1 MKSKRPLKT
10 LVLSRK
16 SADFEKIQMLLEKS
30 GTDFKCTRCSSFRS
44 FTIAIHKQEPDL
56 ILLHDL
62 SGSLSPEKIRR
73 YLKTSLPGIPV
84 LLMTDEAHEDLAIG
98 YKPGLIDDY
107 ILYGQYRRLPAL
119 IRSCLKQNSKRSW
132 KESNRLMD
140 QEREAKWT
148 TLMNNASDCILVL
161 TADGLVSEI
170 NATTLDYLQTSTESG
185 ILNKPVLPFIHAE
198 DQKDF
203 IKFLHAASGGNH
215 TTSRFRLVGLKGK
228 ITWVSATGTPLKTV
242 NRSRKPVLLVASQYS
257 GSITPSGSSY
267 HHNEKN
273 KPFSDLLPVGIYQTN
288 TGGELEYINPY
299 WSRLSGLTE
308 KNAIGHKWTSAVHP
322 DDREFVSREWLQ
334 CTGNELPFHEEFR
347 FLTHD
352 GEINWVSSTAIP
364 LRNHKNEV
372 TGYLGTITDIRENK
386 LFERALV
393 ESQARLEAAQELA
406 KVGDWDFDLL
416 TRQTSWSKE
425 MFPIHG
431 RDPLSGPPSF
441 EEFLNLIHPDD
452 REKYI
457 DFQRKVI
464 ENGHYI
470 GDDYRVIADK
480 ANIRQVYPTA
490 YCMYDGQGHP
500 TRLIG
505 TLVDV
510 TERVK
515 SHESI
520 RKNEQLIDTLFSQ
533 SLDGMFIVK
542 MDEPVD
548 WRGTS
553 DKEQTIQTVLNRGR
567 IVRAN
572 AVFMQM
578 HGTTESQTIGSTAM
592 EFYIIKN
599 KIHETAPWFELYDQG
614 RMRME
619 TKTNRRNGSLLWI
632 QGDYICIYDEQGRI
646 TGHIGFQKDITT
658 EKLALEDVKFSE
670 RNFREIFENS
680 PDGIYIEDYNGVI
693 LNLNNEACRIQQLP
707 REELIGK
714 NIIDITPDPQKEII
728 RSNFKKFCDG
738 TIDRLDSF
746 SWDKEWNPIP
756 VEIKVNHIIYAGQPA
771 ILLHVRDMRIKKLTE
786 QNCPA
791 GIEDAMRSAQASLWD
806 WNIITGE
813 YRASGIEQWLLG
825 YDRYEIKPTLSAW
838 VELIH
843 PDDLPMVL
851 HNINQHLEKKAD
863 LAESAFRFRMKTGV
877 YQEVICRGRISE
889 WDKDGTPVRMSGIK
903 FASKSI
909 SLLKEPA

>member
-1 MKSKRPLKT
+1 MKSKQPLKT

-16 SADFEKIQMLLEKS
+16 NADFEKIQILLDKS
-30 GTDFKCTRCSSFRS
+30 SMDFKVTRCASFR
-44 FTIAIHKQEPDL
+44 TLTTAIHKQKPDL
-56 ILLHDL
+56 ILAHDL
-62 SGSLSPEKIRR
+62 SGSLTPEKTRS
-73 YLKTSLPGIPV
+73 YLEKSGLSIPI
-84 LLMTDEAHEDLAIG
+84 LLVTDESHEKRAIG
-98 YKPGLIDDY
+98 YKPGLIDGY
-107 ILYGQYRRLPAL
+107 ILHGQYRLVPVV
-119 IRSCLKQNSKRSW
+119 IRACMEQSRNRQL
-132 KESNRLMD
+132 KESTRTRVHDNEM
-140 QEREAKWT
+140 KWT
-148 TLMNNASDCILVL
+148 TLMNNTSDCILVL
-161 TADGLVSEI
+161 TSGGLVSEI
-170 NATTLDYLQTSTESG
+170 NAAALDCLQSSAASG
-185 ILNKPVLPFIHAE
+185 ILNKPVLPFIQAE
-198 DQKDF
+198 DQRTFK
-203 IKFLHAASGGNH
+203 KFLHAASRGNH
-215 TTSRFRLVGLKGK
+215 TTCLFRFMGLKGK
-228 ITWVSATGTPLKTV
+228 ITPMSATGTPLKSA
-242 NRSRKPVLLVASQYS
+242 NRKLKSVLLIASRYS
-257 GSITPSGSSY
+257 GMIPPYGNTY
-267 HHNEKN
+267 ELHEKN
-273 KPFSDLLPVGIYQTN
+273 NLLSDLLPVGIYQAKAC
-288 TGGELEYINPY
+288 GELEYVNPY
-299 WSRLSGLTE
+299 WSRLAGVPE
-308 KNAIGHKWTSAVHP
+308 KNAIGSKWTGAVHP
-322 DDREFVSREWLQ
+322 DDKEFVIREWMH
-334 CTGNELPFHEEFR
+334 CTSNELPFHEEFR

-364 LRNHKNEV
+364 LRNKTNEV
-372 TGYLGTITDIRENK
+372 TGYLGTITDISDNK
-386 LFERALV
+386 LFEKALV
-393 ESQARLEAAQELA
+393 ESQTRLEAAQELA
-406 KVGDWDFDLL
+406 KVGDWDFDLV

-431 RDPLSGPPSF
+431 RDPRLGPPSF
-441 EEFLNLIHPDD
+441 DEFLSMIHPDD
-452 REKYI
+452 REKFI
-457 DFQRKVI
+457 GFQKKVI

-470 GDDYRVIADK
+470 GDDYRVIADR

-490 YCMYDGQGHP
+490 YCMYDGQGKP

-505 TLVDV
+505 TLVDI

-542 MDEPVD
+542 LDEPVD
-548 WRGTS
+548 WRGSS
-553 DKEQTIQTVLNRGR
+553 DKEKTIQTVLRNGR

-592 EFYIIKN
+592 EFYKTKN
-599 KIHETAPWFELYDQG
+599 KDYETAPWFELYEKG

-619 TKTNRRNGSLLWI
+619 SKTNRRNGSLLWI
-632 QGDYICIYDEQGRI
+632 QGDYICIYDEQQRI

-693 LNLNNEACRIQQLP
+693 LTLNNEACRIQQLP

-728 RSNFKKFCDG
+728 RSNFQKFCNG

-746 SWDKEWNPIP
+746 SWDKDWNPIP

-786 QNCPA
+786 QNCPS

-825 YDRYEIKPTLSAW
+825 YDRNEIKPTLAAW

-843 PDDLPMVL
+843 PDDIPMVL
-851 HNINQHLEKKAD
+851 HNINQHLEKKSD
-863 LAESAFRFRMKTGV
+863 VAESAFRFRMKSGN
-877 YQEVICRGRISE
+877 YQEVICRGRVSA

-903 FASKSI
+903 FASTRI
-909 SLLKEPA
+909 SLLKEPV